1 MAKNIK
7 ITETIKWFDSDS
19 TKTIHLAA
27 KEYGFKI
34 DNIKNLSQDE
44 IKVDISGREDNI
56 KEFMSDF
63 EDGEVRPM
71 CTKAHL
77 SDDEYI
83 EWLTAET
90 NNY

>member
-1 MAKNIK
+1 M
-7 ITETIKWFDSDS
+7 
-19 TKTIHLAA
+19 
-27 KEYGFKI
+27 
-34 DNIKNLSQDE
+34 SQDE
-44 IKVDISGREDNI
+44 IKVDISGCEDNI